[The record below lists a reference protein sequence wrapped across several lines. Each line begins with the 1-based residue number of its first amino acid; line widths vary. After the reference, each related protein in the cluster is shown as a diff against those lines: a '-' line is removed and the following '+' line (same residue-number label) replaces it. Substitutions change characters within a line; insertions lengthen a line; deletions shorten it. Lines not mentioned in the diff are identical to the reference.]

1 MPEEGAAVVVDG
13 VDGIGDVRG
22 VEGIVD
28 VEVELDVLSLVVRS
42 VVGGV
47 TGVGSVVVV
56 ATPPFRTLLIVFNR
70 GYFPCWQTPRK
81 SSVSIDQI
89 MTPPSCS
96 STTYFALSSTLSM
109 SS

>member
-1 MPEEGAAVVVDG
+1 MVE
-13 VDGIGDVRG
+13 GIGDVDG

-42 VVGGV
+42 VIGGV
-47 TGVGSVVVV
+47 AGAGSVVVV
-56 ATPPFRTLLIVFNR
+56 GTRPFRTILIVFNS

-89 MTPPSCS
+89 ITPPSCS
-96 STTYFALSSTLSM
+96 STAYFALSSTLST